1 MFTTVLLPL
10 ASHSPD
16 PAILAQVQSLVRGP
30 DGRVVLLRLL
40 EPEAPSNPNQSR
52 NLRELERVQ
61 GQLLAAG
68 LICTVI
74 ERRLQFVDDGTVGLK
89 AGVVEGVDGKAAA
102 EISAPAITAAAIA
115 DVAHELN
122 VDVIVMGGPGV
133 NLEIDSTSATASVI
147 ELVSCPVLVV
157 PS

>member
-1 MFTTVLLPL
+1 MFTTILLPL
-10 ASHSPD
+10 APHSPG
-16 PAILAQVQSLVRGP
+16 PATLAQVQSLLSGP

-40 EPEAPSNPNQSR
+40 EPEALSNPNQSR
-52 NLRELERVQ
+52 NFPELERIQ
-61 GQLLAAG
+61 AQLRAAG

-74 ERRLQFVDDGTVGLK
+74 KRRLQSVDDGTVGLK
-89 AGVVEGVDGKAAA
+89 AGVVAGVDSKAAA

>member
-10 ASHSPD
+10 APHPPD
-16 PAILAQVQSLVRGP
+16 PATLAQVQSLVRGP

-40 EPEAPSNPNQSR
+40 EAEALSNPNQSR
-52 NLRELERVQ
+52 SLREHERVQ
-61 GQLLAAG
+61 GQLRAAG

-74 ERRLQFVDDGTVGLK
+74 ERRLQS
-89 AGVVEGVDGKAAA
+89 VDGGDAAGFAAA
-102 EISAPAITAAAIA
+102 VIA
-115 DVAHELN
+115 DVADELN

-147 ELVSCPVLVV
+147 ERVSCPVLVV

>member
-10 ASHSPD
+10 APHPPD
-16 PAILAQVQSLVRGP
+16 PATLAQVQSLVRGP
-30 DGRVVLLRLL
+30 DGKVVLLRLL
-40 EPEAPSNPNQSR
+40 EAEALSNPNQSR
-52 NLRELERVQ
+52 SLREHERVQ
-61 GQLLAAG
+61 GQLRAAG

-74 ERRLQFVDDGTVGLK
+74 ERRLQSVDDEDAAGL
-89 AGVVEGVDGKAAA
+89 AAA
-102 EISAPAITAAAIA
+102 VIA
-115 DVAHELN
+115 DVADELN

-147 ELVSCPVLVV
+147 ERVSCPVLVV

>member
-10 ASHSPD
+10 APHPPD
-16 PAILAQVQSLVRGP
+16 PATLAQVQSLVRGP
-30 DGRVVLLRLL
+30 DGKVVLLRLL
-40 EPEAPSNPNQSR
+40 EAEALSNPNQSR
-52 NLRELERVQ
+52 SLREHERVQ
-61 GQLLAAG
+61 GQLRAAG
-68 LICTVI
+68 LICTAI
-74 ERRLQFVDDGTVGLK
+74 ERRLQSVDDEDAAGL
-89 AGVVEGVDGKAAA
+89 AAA
-102 EISAPAITAAAIA
+102 VIA
-115 DVAHELN
+115 DVADELN

>member
-10 ASHSPD
+10 APHPPD
-16 PAILAQVQSLVRGP
+16 PATLAQVQSLVRGP
-30 DGRVVLLRLL
+30 DGKVVLLRLL
-40 EPEAPSNPNQSR
+40 EAEALSKPHQSR
-52 NLRELERVQ
+52 SLREHERVQ
-61 GQLLAAG
+61 GQLRAAG

-74 ERRLQFVDDGTVGLK
+74 ERRLQSVDDEVA
-89 AGVVEGVDGKAAA
+89 AGFAAA
-102 EISAPAITAAAIA
+102 VIA
-115 DVAHELN
+115 DVADELN